1 MHRLT
6 RYHALAFMVLAL
18 LVAAALRLPDL
29 ATIPPGV
36 HFDEAAYGLNAGDI
50 GLRGDRP
57 IFIPS
62 FTGREVLFPYLA
74 GGMAVALGNTV
85 FSLRLTA
92 AFIGLLTV
100 AATYWLGREMLV
112 DRRIALLAAA
122 LLAVSFWHLLF
133 SRLGFRVISQP
144 LLQALALAA
153 LFRGLRRDNRMWLRF
168 AGVLIGLTAYT
179 YLASRLFPILL
190 ALGLLPLLLNS
201 QTFHR
206 RIRQL
211 LIVFQFAFIIFL
223 PLLAYFLKFP
233 DAFWVRI
240 DQVAPGGES
249 LTLTDSLL
257 RSFGMFFLR
266 GDPYLRFNLPGR
278 PLFDFVT
285 GGLLLVGWIVCL
297 VRFRRFAYDWQR
309 AAVLLLLL
317 APLVMILPTALAVS
331 EIVPSNLR
339 ALGLIPFI
347 FFLPPIGLITLLRD
361 LERRFPR
368 FSLTYAVQVIVL
380 FILLVGGLNVHD
392 RYFRDWATQ
401 KELLY
406 ITDGDLTAAARYLD
420 ETLAAIPPETQPVV
434 YVAAPHY
441 RHPTLAFL
449 SANYDRIKWLPGSR
463 ALVFPAS
470 GEALY
475 LYPANSPAPAWAL
488 PYLESGDPPEVV
500 TTPGG
505 DPLFTVYRL
514 HEVPP
519 LPPPT
524 GDGGNFAN
532 LIRLDRLD
540 SAPAAAGETL
550 PVTLQWMVLAAPPD
564 QQPATETFVHL
575 EDQAGYRW
583 SQVDQDAYPAEQW
596 VAGEVILE
604 RADMPL
610 PPGMPPGDN
619 GFYRLRAGRFNSG
632 NGARLPLV
640 NETGGYAGDAVNYDS
655 VVITAGPPPEPLPA
669 PPVAIGA
676 PAAPGLTLLGYQP
689 GPRAAAT
696 GEPLAVALWWLSDRA
711 LPFLSLRLSL
721 VAAAGQAHEVV
732 RGQPAYNTYP
742 FNQWPAPSFVI
753 DRQVFVVPDDLAEG
767 DYTVRL
773 ELLDASGA
781 TLYAADLGPLV
792 VARTERSFELP
803 PLAFPVGASFGG
815 EIALPGYNLS
825 GGAGTYDLELIWQA
839 ETQPAADYTVFVH
852 VLNPDGTCCLWQ
864 SDQMPRQGTYPTGR
878 WRPGEVVADAYTISL
893 PDERPPGEYALEVGL
908 FIAETGQR
916 LAVTVD
922 GAPAGDA
929 LRLAT
934 LGDFPAPDLLQ
945 RRGCHQKFIQLA
957 LGHDTTAVQH
967 DDVVGAA
974 QGRATMADD
983 QAGRSGLAGLVHQP
997 LP

>member
-6 RYHALAFMVLAL
+6 RYHALALMVLAL
-18 LVAAALRLPDL
+18 LVAAALRFPDL

-36 HFDEAAYGLNAGDI
+36 HYDEAAYGLNAGDI
-50 GLRGDRP
+50 GLRGERP

-74 GGMAVALGNTV
+74 GGMAVALGNTA

-153 LFRGLRRDNRMWLRF
+153 LFRSLRSGRWTWLWL

-179 YLASRLFPILL
+179 YLASRLFPVLL
-190 ALGLLPLLLNS
+190 ALGLLPLLFDHD
-201 QTFHR
+201 TFR
-206 RIRQL
+206 LRVRQL
-211 LIVFQFAFIIFL
+211 ALVALVAFLTAL
-223 PLLAYFLKFP
+223 PLLAYFWTNP

-240 DQVAPGGES
+240 GQVAPGGES
-249 LTLTDSLL
+249 LTLTESLL
-257 RSFGMFFLR
+257 RSFGMYFLR

-285 GGLLLVGWIVCL
+285 GGLLLAGWIVCL

-309 AAVLLLLL
+309 AAVLILLL

-406 ITDGDLTAAARYLD
+406 ITDGDLTAAAHYLD
-420 ETLAAIPPETQPVV
+420 ETLAAIPPDDQPVV
-434 YVAAPHY
+434 YVASPHY

-463 ALVFPAS
+463 ALVFPPS

-475 LYPANSPAPAWAL
+475 LYPYNSPAPDWAL
-488 PYLESGDPPEVV
+488 PYLATGDPPEVV

-514 HEVPP
+514 HETPP
-519 LPPPT
+519 LPPPM

-532 LIRLDRLD
+532 LIALDRID

-550 PVTLQWMVLAAPPD
+550 PVTLQWTVLNPP
-564 QQPATETFVHL
+564 PEGTRATSTFVHL

-604 RADMPL
+604 RADVPL
-610 PPGMPPGDN
+610 PPGMPPGDD
-619 GFYRLRAGRFNSG
+619 GFYRLRAGRFNPG
-632 NGARLPLV
+632 NGARLPRV
-640 NETGGYAGDAVNYDS
+640 NETGGYAGDAVTSDS
-655 VVITAGPPPEPLPA
+655 VVITAGPPPDPLPR
-669 PPVAIGA
+669 PPVTLYA
-676 PAAPGLTLLGYQP
+676 PAAPGLTLVGYER
-689 GPRAAAT
+689 GPRTAAT
-696 GEPLAVALWWLSDRA
+696 GEPVALALWWLSDRA
-711 LPFLSLRLSL
+711 LPVLSLRLSL
-721 VAAAGQAHEVV
+721 VDATGQAHEVI

-753 DRQVFVVPDDLAEG
+753 DRQVFAVPDDLPAG
-767 DYTVRL
+767 DTTYRL
-773 ELLDASGA
+773 ELLDATGA
-781 TLYAADLGPLV
+781 TLYAADLGSLAV
-792 VARTERSFELP
+792 TRTERSFELP
-803 PLAFPVGASFGG
+803 PFAFPVGASFGG

-825 GGAGTYDLELIWQA
+825 GNAGTYDLELIWQA
-839 ETQPAADYTVFVH
+839 ETRPAADYTVFVH

-864 SDQMPRQGTYPTGR
+864 SDQMPRQGTYPTSR
-878 WRPGEVVADAYTISL
+878 WRPGEVVTDAYAIVL
-893 PDERPPGEYALEVGL
+893 PDERPPGDYALEVGL

-922 GAPAGDA
+922 SAPAGDA
-929 LRLAT
+929 VRLAT
-934 LGDFPAPDLLQ
+934 LGE
-945 RRGCHQKFIQLA
+945 
-957 LGHDTTAVQH
+957 
-967 DDVVGAA
+967 
-974 QGRATMADD
+974 
-983 QAGRSGLAGLVHQP
+983 
-997 LP
+997 